1 VVCILT
7 LIIEVE
13 VLHTNYR
20 ILLTQSKTK
29 LGQVRIKQSISNA
42 LLPELIH
49 EVISTEI
56 IRANATNAEFKT
68 KTK

>member
-1 VVCILT
+1 MVCILT